1 MGGKEVGPLSR
12 LRPFQLRLGV
22 DGSILAASHGTK
34 RLTEFEID
42 KIYGRCRK
50 KHAATDFV
58 QHLNEF
64 GPQKLVEFS
73 PLLHNFMDYFDI
85 AAPLICTRSKDI
97 NPIDL
102 RNRIYLEGTLKNFL
116 VSL

>member
-1 MGGKEVGPLSR
+1 M
-12 LRPFQLRLGV
+12 

-42 KIYGRCRK
+42 KVYGRCRK
-50 KHAATDFV
+50 KHAANDFV

-85 AAPLICTRSKDI
+85 AAPLICTRFSFLRIWFQALLSRKD
-97 NPIDL
+97 
-102 RNRIYLEGTLKNFL
+102 LKPKK
-116 VSL
+116 

>member
-1 MGGKEVGPLSR
+1 MTKKRLSVGGLHVVPLT
-12 LRPFQLRLGV
+12 LMLTFQLRLGV
-22 DGSILAASHGTK
+22 DGSVLAASHGTK
-34 RLTEFEID
+34 RLSEFEID

-85 AAPLICTRSKDI
+85 AAPLICTR
-97 NPIDL
+97 
-102 RNRIYLEGTLKNFL
+102 
-116 VSL
+116 

>member
-1 MGGKEVGPLSR
+1 M
-12 LRPFQLRLGV
+12 

-42 KIYGRCRK
+42 KVYGRCRK
-50 KHAATDFV
+50 KHAANDFV

-85 AAPLICTRSKDI
+85 AAPLICTRFNFFDAF
-97 NPIDL
+97 
-102 RNRIYLEGTLKNFL
+102 GFKNFL
-116 VSL
+116 AGKRQDLKQTNQN